1 MYLINW
7 WWVHLRYHFPLEDL
21 NQEIGVGLSYRFF
34 MRINLALTKVIMEL
48 KRKGLGTKSE
58 SVFDLM
64 EQKVKPRK
72 V

>member
-1 MYLINW
+1 M
-7 WWVHLRYHFPLEDL
+7 
-21 NQEIGVGLSYRFF
+21 G
-34 MRINLALTKVIMEL
+34 LALTKVIMEL
-48 KRKGLGTKSE
+48 KRKGLVTKSE